1 MLNYNEE
8 IAVDEELM
16 LDAKA
21 ALFAY
26 INKYLKS
33 LNENNF
39 FNYIIVKWFG
49 FFLLF
54 RIKFLLVFWL
64 NFLGIHC

>member
-26 INKYLKS
+26 INKYL
-33 LNENNF
+33 NENNF
-39 FNYIIVKWFG
+39 LIT
-49 FFLLF
+49 
-54 RIKFLLVFWL
+54 
-64 NFLGIHC
+64 